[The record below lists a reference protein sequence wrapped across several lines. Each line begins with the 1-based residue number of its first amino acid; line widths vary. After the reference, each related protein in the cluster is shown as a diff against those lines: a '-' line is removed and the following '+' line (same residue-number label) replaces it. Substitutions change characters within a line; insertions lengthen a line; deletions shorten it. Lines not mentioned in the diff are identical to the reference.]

1 MARIVLSTFGST
13 GDLNPFIALGLV
25 LRERKHEVI
34 FAVQD
39 LFAPVV
45 ANQGFV
51 VRHLSG
57 NVVAALAEHG
67 ASRLGASNA
76 IPSLQGLV
84 RYGILPTLE
93 AQIGELADAC
103 RDADLLV
110 TSYGQLAGTFVV
122 GERSIPWATVA
133 LSPVSVPSAHIASQP
148 LPFQLP
154 DRLQPAANRL
164 QWRLGSL
171 ILRWIADRPLNQVR
185 AGHHLPPLRESL
197 WLGAASRQLVCVA
210 CSPAFQPQPPDWP
223 RYVHMTG
230 FCFWDD
236 ADSWEVPPEL
246 ETFRQD
252 QRPYIV
258 VTAGSVASP
267 LGDAFAG
274 YFHTSVQAILS
285 LGARALVIGESRP
298 SSREDDDRV
307 LHLPFAPYSRILP
320 GAAAV
325 IHHGG
330 MGTTAQ
336 ALRSGVPSL
345 IVPWGVD
352 QFYTASQMTRTGA
365 GHFLYWR
372 RYIPERARE
381 TLRSLVNDS
390 RFRARARALGDAVAH
405 EDGASTL
412 GDAVLALLS
421 A

>member
-13 GDLNPFIALGLV
+13 GDLNPFIALGLA

-45 ANQGFV
+45 RSQGFAL
-51 VRHLSG
+51 RHLSG

-67 ASRLGASNA
+67 MGRLGASNA

-110 TSYGQLAGTFVV
+110 TSYGQLAGSFVV
-122 GERSIPWATVA
+122 GEKPIPWATVA
-133 LSPVSVPSAHIASQP
+133 LSPVSVPSAHTISQP
-148 LPFQLP
+148 LPLQLP
-154 DRLQPAANRL
+154 AGLQPAANRL

-185 AGHHLPPLRESL
+185 ARHHLPPLRESL
-197 WLGAASRQLVCVA
+197 WLGAASPQLVCVA
-210 CSPAFQPQPPDWP
+210 CSPAFQAQPPDWP
-223 RYVHMTG
+223 RFVHMTG
-230 FCFWDD
+230 FCFWDN
-236 ADSWEVPPEL
+236 ADSWETPPEL
-246 ETFRQD
+246 EAFQQD
-252 QRPYIV
+252 QRPYVV
-258 VTAGSVASP
+258 VTAGSIASP
-267 LGDAFAG
+267 LGDAFAD
-274 YFHTSVQAILS
+274 YFHTSVEAILS
-285 LGARALVIGESRP
+285 LGARALVIGQSQP
-298 SSREDDDRV
+298 FSREDDRV
-307 LHLPFAPYSRILP
+307 LSLSFAPYSLIFP

-336 ALRSGVPSL
+336 ALRSRVPSL

-352 QFYTASQMTRTGA
+352 QFYTASQITQTGA

-372 RYIPERARE
+372 RYTPERARQ
-381 TLRSLVNDS
+381 LLDDLVHDD
-390 RFRARARALGDAVAH
+390 RFRREAEALGDAIAT
-405 EDGASTL
+405 EDGVSALSN
-412 GDAVLALLS
+412 AVLSLLP